1 MREIT
6 IAFLFI
12 GMFSSVTFAQQPK
25 KIRPRIVHVPA
36 TKKIRPR
43 IVHVPT
49 TKKIHS
55 RIIKIPISKSKR
67 ESYKK
72 VPKSMNDGLGNN
84 YSIRRPVL
92 AGDAANKKTSTDL
105 PPPPPLIRPTEN
117 MENASSLPLDEED
130 EIIKIDT
137 NFVTL
142 PVTVMDREGRFVSGI
157 TPREFKIYE
166 NGIEQNIEEFA
177 PVEKPFTVILLLD
190 VSPSTQY
197 KINEIHRAAISFVN
211 QLRSQDKVMV
221 AAFDSGYRILSPP
234 TNDRYQMREAIKRAR
249 FGNGTSLYDAVKTTT
264 NRVLGG
270 IPGRKAVVL
279 FTDGVDTSSTNS
291 DYPTTLRQVEEADAL
306 IYPVRYDTYSG
317 YAKNT
322 SVQLP
327 STGNEIL
334 DILGKIILG
343 SGINLDDDIQIQI
356 QSQIGTSAE
365 DYRIG
370 KTYLTE
376 LARHSGGRIFEA
388 DTIYNLD
395 SAFRSIAEELRRQ
408 YSLGYYPTATGE
420 KGERRK
426 IQVRVMR
433 PNLVIRTKR
442 SYIVGRSSN

>member
-1 MREIT
+1 
-6 IAFLFI
+6 
-12 GMFSSVTFAQQPK
+12 
-25 KIRPRIVHVPA
+25 
-36 TKKIRPR
+36 
-43 IVHVPT
+43 
-49 TKKIHS
+49 
-55 RIIKIPISKSKR
+55 
-67 ESYKK
+67 
-72 VPKSMNDGLGNN
+72 MNDDLGSN

-92 AGDAANKKTSTDL
+92 VGDVVNKTPSTGL
-105 PPPPPLIRPTEN
+105 PPPPPLIRPTER

-157 TPREFKIYE
+157 THQEFKIYE
-166 NGIEQNIEEFA
+166 NGIEQHIEEFA
-177 PVEKPFTVILLLD
+177 TVEKPFTVILLLD

-197 KINEIHRAAISFVN
+197 KINEIHRAAILFVN

-221 AAFDSGYRILSPP
+221 VAFDSGYRILSPP
-234 TNDRYQMREAIKRAR
+234 TNDRYQLREAIKRAR

-327 STGNEIL
+327 STGNKVL

-343 SGINLDDDIQIQI
+343 SSINLGDDIQI

-376 LARHSGGRIFEA
+376 LARYSGGRIFEA

-426 IQVRVMR
+426 IQVRVIR

-442 SYIVGRSSN
+442 SYIVGRNSN